1 MTKKKTIVLCCAAV
15 LVIVAVVAAIV
26 VINKL
31 PMPLNYPIDK
41 IEPVNGGAKTVDVT
55 AEDDDSVTLQKTTDS
70 PFKVLMFTDMHLD
83 GKNKTSYLTVDRMV
97 KSIQKEMPD
106 LVLLGGDNVTS
117 GRNEER
123 SHQLA
128 EIFEKLGVYWGGV
141 IGNHEGD
148 NQWSISRSE
157 MMDIFTSYD
166 RCVMRKGPADIDG
179 DCNYVINLLNSEGKH
194 MQTIFCLDT
203 FDEVTD
209 EQREKYGMTEEDSE
223 YDGAHENQV
232 AWYAEKAEA
241 LKAVYGD
248 NYRSVMLVHIPLA
261 EYATAVDGGAEFLYG
276 VKLEGICCTGY
287 DNGLFQAIKD
297 AGVTKAVY
305 CGHDHKD
312 SFAVEYEGVILSYLE
327 TSGYGSY
334 GLNRD
339 GRPEEEWL
347 QGYSVMD
354 ILDDGTY
361 SFREETYYNMNR

>member
-1 MTKKKTIVLCCAAV
+1 MKKKGIIILCAV
-15 LVIVAVVAAIV
+15 LAVLIAGGCIGYSF
-26 VINKL
+26 L
-31 PMPLNYPIDK
+31 PHPLNYPINK
-41 IEPVNGGAKTVDVT
+41 IEPAGKATPNLITK
-55 AEDDDSVTLQKTTDS
+55 DDDSVTLQKGDAA
-70 PFKVLMFTDMHLD
+70 PLRILYFTDMHLD
-83 GKNKTSYLTVDRMV
+83 GKNKTSNVTVGNMV
-97 KSIQKEMPD
+97 KAIQKEQPD

-117 GRNEER
+117 GMNRR
-123 SHQLA
+123 RCHQLA
-128 EIFEKLGVYWGGV
+128 KIFEKLGVYWGGV

-179 DCNYVINLLNSEGKH
+179 DCNYVINLLNSDGKH
-194 MQTIFCLDT
+194 MQTVFCLDT

-209 EQREKYGMTEEDSE
+209 EQRAKYGMTEEDSE

-241 LKAVYGD
+241 LKADYGD
-248 NYRSVMLVHIPLA
+248 NYRSVMLIHIPLA

-361 SFREETYYNMNR
+361 SFTEKTYYNELSAAD